1 MHIVVDPL
9 LAEINR
15 GKEVKATAR
24 RVRILLRMLYDK
36 WAIDISEHDWRK
48 AVKFMS
54 ALDVLGMNLVL
65 IQVDIM
71 YMITRLSKEGL
82 GKTGRREV
90 G

>member
-1 MHIVVDPL
+1 
-9 LAEINR
+9 
-15 GKEVKATAR
+15 
-24 RVRILLRMLYDK
+24 MLYDK

-71 YMITRLSKEGL
+71 YMITRLSKNDVERL
-82 GKTGRREV
+82 GDVRLCNDFICPL
-90 G
+90 